1 MQSSRAFIIDP
12 SALATS
18 PEPADRLVLFNHFVP
33 FALPLDGG
41 DWPYALSASQVDL
54 VARAASRI
62 SSVITNR
69 SNLPKGVIERAQSW
83 RNRSDTD
90 WFITGDSEDLSPT
103 QPTTQIEALLG
114 TEFGWLFLDRTRL
127 RPAGFALGEHL
138 TSLSLAPGEEVT
150 IEQRSFTKTERAF
163 EDARE
168 NELSTDL
175 EFSSTYATEL
185 SESFDWQMSAG
196 RKRTEGSGQKV
207 SGNYEGV
214 GVEASAQQAN
224 DLNDGDNRTARNS
237 VKRSET
243 TSRKVAAKQR
253 RQHKTIL
260 KISQENRFESGS
272 KRVLRNTN
280 ALAPIDLVYFKIQQ
294 RLQLFHE
301 RYGVRLCWAPTVAK
315 PGKAFRDRL
324 AKRHRELVDA
334 AKKSVDPGPTPIP
347 PTSPISGNAQTGQAI
362 EIAGRFDPVW
372 GGQSA
377 DYEINIA
384 APSNYTWDG
393 QAPILAFSFT
403 GNRPAVGHVL
413 TFGRTALGVRMVVHV
428 GVADC
433 RNPFQPA
440 FWESQGTAT
449 LTCSANFI
457 PMPNP
462 AADQA
467 YATAFAAYT
476 SQLADYNARKNLA
489 EAAAV
494 AEAEAAWEKER
505 AVLIENVDSTTE
517 IIGTLIEQAFPA
529 QVRDDPW
536 ELDLWERIFDLPRV
550 TIKFYP
556 SWWNGPAL
564 EDPKSPADSFT
575 NASWARIYLPIRP
588 DAEAQALRWLVER
601 KLYGQGSAQLEAA
614 IAKLERDLAAYRLT
628 NFGTPDESPL
638 VTGTMVGACHTIAE
652 QVKCLGFWEDVV
664 PTDGTHLE
672 VLQAT
677 SSAADD
683 ASKARLD
690 ADRLRAEQE
699 AVSQGHQA
707 AVLGTIAGAS
717 LADLQDHVTVHIGGP
732 TVQS

>member
-1 MQSSRAFIIDP
+1 MQNPKAFVIDA
-12 SALATS
+12 SALDTAPT
-18 PEPADRLVLFNHFVP
+18 PADRLVLFNHFVP
-33 FALPLDGG
+33 FALPIEGG
-41 DWPYALSASQVDL
+41 DWPYALTASQVDR
-54 VARAASRI
+54 VAREASRL
-62 SSVITNR
+62 SAEDAKDA
-69 SNLPKGVIERAQSW
+69 NLPKGVAERAQIW

-90 WFITGDSEDLSPT
+90 SFIAGNSDDMAPT

-138 TSLSLAPGEEVT
+138 TTISLAPGEEVT

-185 SESFDWQMSAG
+185 TESFDWQMSLG
-196 RKRTEGSGQKV
+196 RKRTEGTGQKV
-207 SGNYEGV
+207 SGSYEGV

-224 DLNDGDNRTARNS
+224 DLTDGDNRTARNS

-301 RYGVRLCWAPTVAK
+301 RYGVRLCWTPTVAK
-315 PGKAFRDRL
+315 PGQAFRDRL
-324 AKRHRELVDA
+324 TKRREKLVEDA
-334 AKKSVDPGPTPIP
+334 QNGVDPGPAPIQ
-347 PTSPISGNAQTGQAI
+347 PTSPITGMPQTGQAI

-377 DYEINIA
+377 DYTVDIP
-384 APSNYTWDG
+384 APPNYTWDG
-393 QAPILAFSFT
+393 QEPSLNFGFT
-403 GNRPAVGHVL
+403 GSRPAAARIL
-413 TFGRTALGVRMVVHV
+413 SFARSASGVRLIIHV

-449 LTCSANFI
+449 LTCTANFI
-457 PMPNP
+457 PLPNP

-476 SQLADYNARKNLA
+476 AQLADYNARKKLA
-489 EAAAV
+489 QDAAV
-494 AEAEAAWEKER
+494 AEVDAIWEQER
-505 AVLIENVDSTTE
+505 AVLVENVDATTE
-517 IIGTLIEQAFPA
+517 VIGTLIEQAFPA
-529 QVRDDPW
+529 HVRDDPW
-536 ELDLWERIFDLPRV
+536 ELDLWERIFDIPRV

-556 SWWNGPAL
+556 SWWNGPTL
-564 EDPKSPADSFT
+564 EDPKSPADSFI

-588 DAEAQALRWLVER
+588 DAEAQAIRWLVER
-601 KLYGQGSAQLEAA
+601 QLFGKGSAQLEKA
-614 IAKLERDLAAYRLT
+614 IAVLERELADYRQT

-638 VTGTMVGACHTIAE
+638 MTGTMVGNCQVISE
-652 QVKCLGFWEDVV
+652 QVKCLGFWDDVV

-677 SSAADD
+677 TSAADD
-683 ASKARLD
+683 AAKARLD
-690 ADRLRAEQE
+690 AERLRAEQE
-699 AVSQGHQA
+699 AISQGHEA
-707 AVLGTIAGAS
+707 AILGTISGAT
-717 LADLQDHVTVHIGGP
+717 LADLQDGITVHIGSP
-732 TVQS
+732 DA

>member
-1 MQSSRAFIIDP
+1 MQSPKAFSIDP
-12 SALATS
+12 AALNTA

-33 FALPLDGG
+33 FALPIDGG
-41 DWPYALSASQVDL
+41 DWPYALSASQVDR
-54 VARAASRI
+54 VARSASLM
-62 SSVITNR
+62 SSGNAKR
-69 SNLPKGVIERAQSW
+69 ANLPKDVIERAQTW

-90 WFITGDSEDLSPT
+90 SFVDGDTEDLSPT

-138 TSLSLAPGEEVT
+138 TTLSLAPGEEVT

-168 NELSTDL
+168 DELTTDL

-185 SESFDWQMSAG
+185 SESFDWQMSLG

-207 SGNYEGV
+207 SANYEGV
-214 GVEASAQQAN
+214 GVEASAQQAS
-224 DLNDGDNRTARNS
+224 DLTDGDTRTARGS

-260 KISQENRFESGS
+260 KISQESRFESGS

-294 RLQLFHE
+294 RMQLFHE

-324 AKRHRELVDA
+324 AKRHAELIDA
-334 AKKSVDPGPTPIP
+334 AKNSVDPGPAPVP
-347 PTSPISGNAQTGQAI
+347 PASPISGNPQTGQAI

-377 DYEINIA
+377 DYTIDIA
-384 APSNYTWDG
+384 APPNYTWDG
-393 QAPILAFSFT
+393 QAPILDFSFT
-403 GNRPAVGHVL
+403 GSRPAGGRIL
-413 TFGRTALGVRMVVHV
+413 SFARTASGVRMIVHV

-433 RNPFQPA
+433 RNPLQPD
-440 FWESQGTAT
+440 FWQSQGTAT
-449 LTCSANFI
+449 LTCSASFI
-457 PMPNP
+457 PVPNP

-505 AVLIENVDSTTE
+505 ALLVENVDSTTE
-517 IIGTLIEQAFPA
+517 VIGTLIEQAFPA

-601 KLYGQGSAQLEAA
+601 KLYGNGSVQLEKA
-614 IAKLERDLAAYRLT
+614 IAELERELSAYRLA
-628 NFGTPDESPL
+628 NFGTADESPL
-638 VTGTMVGACHTIAE
+638 VTGTMVGTCHTIAD
-652 QVKCLGFWEDVV
+652 QVKCLGFWEEVV

-683 ASKARLD
+683 SAKARLD

-699 AVSQGHQA
+699 AASQGHQA
-707 AVLGTIAGAS
+707 AVLGTISGAA